1 MTPAM
6 MLRNTSA
13 SVLIGA
19 IHTSDGM
26 ANVASFFEAGV
37 DVVNFAALL
46 SYDSSN
52 INKVLIGG
60 TRQTNWFNEHDLAG
74 SALRYLPSDY
84 DQELGNKLFAVDVFP
99 EGYCSDPDYSSQ
111 WCIEYSRL
119 ALNPVISKLK
129 DTPAYIYPAL
139 GERIYSVAA
148 TDTGPSQFET
158 LPVRYL
164 GFDFQG
170 PCAQQFNGLRCR
182 SGVLGYS
189 LPCDE
194 ACTSCGFDIWE
205 DSPYGYILDPLLE
218 CSDTDNGGSQI
229 YCKNDELMV
238 YNYDN
243 CQDKNCQIITY
254 PAPISDDGED
264 ENILCFFAGTKDNC
278 VVDLDLKF
286 ESCNNEEHDGLHPM
300 FQPNNEMGRTLPSD
314 LLNKLSLINQR
325 LTLF

>member
-158 LPVRYL
+158 LPIRSTSGSISRAHVHSSLMGYDADQACWATPSLVTRRALLVASIFGKTLLMAISWTLCWSALTPIMGVHRSTVRMM
-164 GFDFQG
+164 
-170 PCAQQFNGLRCR
+170 N
-182 SGVLGYS
+182 
-189 LPCDE
+189 
-194 ACTSCGFDIWE
+194 
-205 DSPYGYILDPLLE
+205 
-218 CSDTDNGGSQI
+218 
-229 YCKNDELMV
+229 
-238 YNYDN
+238 
-243 CQDKNCQIITY
+243 
-254 PAPISDDGED
+254 
-264 ENILCFFAGTKDNC
+264 
-278 VVDLDLKF
+278 
-286 ESCNNEEHDGLHPM
+286 
-300 FQPNNEMGRTLPSD
+300 
-314 LLNKLSLINQR
+314 
-325 LTLF
+325 